1 MSDLI
6 TQLYNSKDISD
17 CIGYHFDPDC
27 QQDVKQ
33 DLFELLMLLKP
44 GTLEEKQERGK
55 LKVYVATIIANMKRQ
70 RYGKVAKMVN
80 NYTRFEELPTL
91 INIADE
97 SGADKEEMFNEVEEK
112 LNWYQRGIF
121 ELYAKLGS
129 IRAVSRVTNI
139 PIQSINYTIRE
150 GRKTIKKAW

>member
-17 CIGYHFDPDC
+17 CIGFHFDPDC

-33 DLFELLMLLKP
+33 DLFEILLSLKP
-44 GTLEEKQERGK
+44 GTLESKQN
-55 LKVYVATIIANMKRQ
+55 LKAYIASIIANMKRQ
-70 RYGKVAKMVN
+70 RYGKIAKTVN
-80 NYTRFEELPTL
+80 NYNRFEELPA
-91 INIADE
+91 IANIVDE
-97 SGADKEEMFNEVEEK
+97 QDDKEQIFCKVDEK

-129 IRAVSRVTNI
+129 VRAVSLETSI
-139 PIQSINYTIRE
+139 PAVSIKRTIRE
-150 GRKTIKKAW
+150 GRKLIKKEW